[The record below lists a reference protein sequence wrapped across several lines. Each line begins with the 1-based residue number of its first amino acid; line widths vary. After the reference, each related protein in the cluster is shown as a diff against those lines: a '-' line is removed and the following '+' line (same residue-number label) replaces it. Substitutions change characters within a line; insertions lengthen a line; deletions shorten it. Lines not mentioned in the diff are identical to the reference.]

1 MVHGTKTEETFMTI
15 KTNLGS
21 VLRTTAV
28 VLLLASGSALAQS
41 PIKIGHLADYSGG
54 TSDVGTPFGQ
64 GVADAF
70 AWVNKNGGINGT
82 KVDVDTVDYG
92 YQVPRAI
99 AQYKK
104 WSGSDKVSAIIGW
117 GTADTEALTGFLTQD
132 QIPDISGSYAAALAD
147 PTGASGKAKAA
158 PYNFFYGP
166 TYSDALRAEL
176 TWAADDWKAKG
187 KPGKPKFVHMG
198 ANHPYPNAPKE
209 AGEAMAKELGFDVLP
224 PLVFALAPGD
234 YSAQC
239 LSLKSSGANYAYLGN
254 TAASN
259 ISVMKACKAAGVD
272 VQFLS
277 NVWGMDESAAKT
289 AGDAA
294 DGVIF
299 PLRTA
304 IGWGG
309 NAPGM
314 KTVVEISN
322 ISDLTGKVYRPV
334 HYIAGVCTA
343 LYMKEAIEWATKN
356 GGATGENVKKGFYQ
370 KKDWV
375 PAGLEGVCNPSTWTD
390 KDHRGTMTVNLYRSK
405 VSGAT
410 DGDLNDLMAKGTVKL
425 EKVKTVELPRKN
437 DWLGW

>member
-1 MVHGTKTEETFMTI
+1 MTLKTLLCSAAMT
-15 KTNLGS
+15 
-21 VLRTTAV
+21 
-28 VLLLASGSALAQS
+28 VLLAGAASAQA

-64 GVADAF
+64 GVADAY

-82 KVDVDTVDYG
+82 KLDVDTVDYG

-104 WSGSDKVSAIIGW
+104 WSGTEKVAAIMGW
-117 GTADTEALTGFLTQD
+117 GTADTEALTGFLSQD
-132 QIPDISGSYAAALAD
+132 HIPDISGSYAAALAD
-147 PTGASGKAKAA
+147 PTGASGKAKPA

-209 AGEAMAKELGFDVLP
+209 AGEAMAKELGFEVLP

-272 VQFLS
+272 VQFMS
-277 NVWGMDESAAKT
+277 NVWGMDENGAKA

-304 IGWGG
+304 VGWGG
-309 NAPGM
+309 DAPGM
-314 KTVVEISN
+314 KTVMEISKM
-322 ISDLTGKVYRPV
+322 SDPAGKIYRPV
-334 HYIAGVCTA
+334 HYVAGVCTA
-343 LYMKEAIEWATKN
+343 LYMKEAIAWAAAN
-356 GGATGENVKKGFYQ
+356 GGATGENVAKGFYQ

-375 PAGLEGVCNPSTWTD
+375 PAGMEGVCNPSTWTE
-390 KDHRGTMTVNLYRSK
+390 KDHRGTMTVNLYKSTVK
-405 VSGAT
+405 GAPE
-410 DGDLNDLMAKGTVKL
+410 GDLNDLMAKGAIKI
-425 EKVKTVELPRKN
+425 EKVRTVELPRKAE
-437 DWLGW
+437 WLGW

>member
-1 MVHGTKTEETFMTI
+1 MKMKAT
-15 KTNLGS
+15 LGAAG
-21 VLRTTAV
+21 VA
-28 VLLLASGSALAQS
+28 LLVTSSGALAQS
-41 PIKIGHLADYSGG
+41 PIKIGHLADYSGA

-64 GVADAF
+64 AVADTF
-70 AWVNKNGGINGT
+70 AWVNKNGGMNGT
-82 KVDVDTVDYG
+82 KLDVDTVDYG
-92 YQVPRAI
+92 YQVPRAV

-104 WSGSDKVSAIIGW
+104 WSGSDKVALIMGW
-117 GTADTEALTGFLTQD
+117 GTADTEALSGFLTQD
-132 QIPDISGSYAAALAD
+132 KIPYVSGSYAAAIAD

-176 TWAADDWKAKG
+176 TWAAEDWKSKG

-209 AGEAMAKELGFDVLP
+209 AGEAMAKELGFEVLP
-224 PLVFALAPGD
+224 PIVFALTPGD

-239 LSLKSSGANYAYLGN
+239 LSLKNSGANYAYLGN

-277 NVWGMDESAAKT
+277 NVWGMDENAAKA

-299 PLRTA
+299 PLRT
-304 IGWGG
+304 GESWGG
-309 NAPGM
+309 EAAGM
-314 KTVVEISN
+314 KTVMEISRM
-322 ISDLTGKVYRPV
+322 SDPTGKAYRPV
-334 HYIAGVCTA
+334 HYIAAVCAA
-343 LYMKEAIEWATKN
+343 LYAKEAIEWAAKN
-356 GGATGENVKKGFYQ
+356 GGANGDNVVKGFYQ

-375 PAGLEGVCNPSTWTD
+375 PAGLDGVCSPSTWTEQ
-390 KDHRGTMTVNLYRSK
+390 DHRGTMKVDLYRAK
-405 VSGAT
+405 VTGST
-410 DGDLNDLMAKGTVKL
+410 DGDLNDLMAKGVIKL
-425 EKVKTVELPRKN
+425 EKVKTVELPRKPE
-437 DWLGW
+437 WLGW

>member
-1 MVHGTKTEETFMTI
+1 MI
-15 KTNLGS
+15 
-21 VLRTTAV
+21 RTT
-28 VLLLASGSALAQS
+28 LRLALGTAALALVAATPAAAQS
-41 PIKIGHLADYSGG
+41 PIKLGHLADYSGG

-70 AWVNKNGGINGT
+70 AWVNKNGGVNGT
-82 KVDVDTVDYG
+82 KLDVDTVDYG

-104 WSGSDKVSAIIGW
+104 WSGSEKVAAIMGW
-117 GTADTEALTGFLTQD
+117 GTADTEALTGFLAQD
-132 QIPDISGSYAAALAD
+132 KIPDISGSYAAALTD
-147 PTGASGKAKAA
+147 PTGASGKAKPA

-166 TYSDALRAEL
+166 SYSDALRAEL
-176 TWAADDWKAKG
+176 TWAAEDWKAKG
-187 KPGKPKFVHMG
+187 KAGKPKFVHMG

-209 AGEAMAKELGFDVLP
+209 AGEAMAKELGFEVLP

-272 VQFLS
+272 VQFMS
-277 NVWGMDESAAKT
+277 NVWGMDENAAKT

-304 IGWGG
+304 VGWGG

-314 KTVVEISN
+314 KTVAEISKM
-322 ISDLTGKVYRPV
+322 SDPSGKVYRPV
-334 HYIAGVCTA
+334 HYVAAICTA
-343 LYMKEAIEWATKN
+343 MYMKEALAWAAAN

-375 PAGLEGVCNPSTWTD
+375 PAGLEGVCNPSTWTET
-390 KDHRGTMTVNLYRSK
+390 DHRGTLKVDLYRSR
-405 VSGAT
+405 VSGPT
-410 DGDLNDLMAKGTVKL
+410 DGDLNDLMAKGVIKL
-425 EKVKTVELPRKN
+425 EKVKTVELPRKP
-437 DWLGW
+437 DLLGW